1 MACSGTSYWT
11 ASRRISR
18 SSSRRSVSQPSSRC
32 GTCDYCAVLGRAV
45 RCSVSRSRARG
56 AGHLEQDAARPRSDR
71 REARELFLD
80 VRRRERPVLCA
91 DDQRREAEQL
101 ARGVLLVQEE
111 VRRRLHDEGRPREPG
126 QEVARAAADSSR
138 VHAEGSQLRAHA
150 GGEEE
155 GRLLA
160 ELARDLGL
168 ERLEPRAAAVHVDG
182 VALAAHLCGGRDL
195 RRVCEHLRG
204 WPARKGGAEAERLR
218 RERRCDGEG
227 DRSHKLPG
235 VQNTELRAHGGGLE
249 RSLQSYFERRSDR
262 WQLRALRAA

>member
-1 MACSGTSYWT
+1 MQ
-11 ASRRISR
+11 RHL
-18 SSSRRSVSQPSSRC
+18 
-32 GTCDYCAVLGRAV
+32 VLDREPPHLAQLVQAERLAAELAV
-45 RCSVSRSRARG
+45 R
-56 AGHLEQDAARPRSDR
+56 HLEQDAARPRSDR
-71 REARELFLD
+71 REARHLFLD

-111 VRRRLHDEGRPREPG
+111 VRCRLHDEGRPREPG
-126 QEVARAAADSSR
+126 HEVARAAADSSR

-168 ERLEPRAAAVHVDG
+168 KRLEPRAAAVHVDG
-182 VALAAHLCGGRDL
+182 VALAAHLCGGGGL

-218 RERRCDGEG
+218 RERRCDSEG

-235 VQNTELRAHGGGLE
+235 VQNTELRRARRRTLFRAPAANAG
-249 RSLQSYFERRSDR
+249 RSSSGVLGV
-262 WQLRALRAA
+262 